1 MKWKSLFAAAC
12 AAALAA
18 LPALA
23 QDSTGGGIAPTI
35 PGRAI
40 SVNFTNEA
48 NKIPEGTVYGID
60 QAQVAGWNNV
70 TPVQLDGGGYAAT
83 VDKGTVEVTGS
94 DGASAAKL
102 AFVANNVW
110 SYSQASVSTD
120 GVDSLLCYYLGDNT
134 HTNAPNGQVI
144 TVSEIPFETYD
155 VIVYLSTD
163 TASTSFLPVI
173 VNDTK
178 YVGTAAGAEEVS
190 SDTATWGT
198 SQPTTSSLGGNV
210 LCVEGVTGASLTI
223 QGSVQKE
230 VDGALRRCNIAGF
243 QIVERLPLTINVN
256 IEGRNNNGA
265 APDSIFSDGDAFSGL
280 VPVQNKNWS
289 EIDTPDGE
297 SRTVSVEQAIDST
310 GEATTAT
317 VTVNVGGGWHLRGI
331 AGADARKERLGLM
344 GIGYADAYTSAN
356 TPEVVLA
363 DIPYTEYSVILYYAT
378 DNSGKQWAPAK
389 VTSGDTETYY
399 YYGEDGLLKNDGSAA
414 STWGSSN
421 DCMAAATTGTLG
433 KDTMRIDNLSGDVS
447 IDLDTSSNADNTRGG
462 LSGLQIVCTGEVI
475 VPPPP
480 TINVNFAS
488 GRVGEDTSHDR
499 ALTGDTTYGL
509 EPVPGSEW
517 KNLYKGDRNNDV
529 ALAVC
534 NGETSVV
541 PTVTYNA
548 SGMWSY
554 EEDIEGIND
563 LLFAALDDAS
573 ALSGTSNNTTITVSD
588 VPFTQYDVIVYLQA
602 TGQGGG
608 FKPVEVNGSYYSWQ
622 GGATQAVT
630 DSSDTYAWGTL
641 SQPQPALGV
650 NALRISGQTARELTI
665 NAPVRTGGVNNSKR
679 CNVTGFQIVCTGEV
693 IEDFLDPTK
702 EGVISLNFG
711 SDRRAVPENATTYG
725 LVPVAGKKWQN
736 FSGASDTDVA
746 ITRAENT
753 DLADAPTV
761 TYTSAI
767 TWYTGTNDAHPFL
780 QGYLD
785 DGPTSD
791 GYGATI
797 SVANLPYSAYD
808 VIVYAG
814 YSDSGEDNIHPYEI
828 DGTLY
833 RWDDAKQTTVATT
846 DTSAAASWGS
856 LSATPVYG
864 ENALRV
870 RGRLA
875 STLSPLTVKGLPR
888 LNQDAERGGI
898 AALQIV
904 ERKLIT
910 ENFANALAALAE
922 DTPVYIRPTAQI
934 AGDLTLPADA
944 VLDLRY
950 VAWDNPVVSGT
961 LTLGANTMIRLPGGR
976 VKYAIAEALAG
987 ATDSVQVFVHDDIM
1001 DSVGQLAD
1009 GVTISGGTITRPATY
1024 EWVGGTDGNNWSNPA
1039 NWSSGVVPD
1048 ENSAVTVT
1056 LADGANKTITLDTA
1070 ATARLFYISGP
1081 SSGSATLE
1089 IVAAENV
1096 EGAKLTVVDKMFTT
1110 GNVTVTQNANIGVAG
1125 TSQMGDGSPIPA
1137 NLVVQAGFQVNGANA
1152 KYTVESGA
1160 LVVQVPDSTVGDV
1173 SVSNGATLEV
1183 SAGGTLTAARVVVS
1197 YYGNSTEPVI
1207 RTGTLRI
1214 AGQATFSTQV
1224 AFRNDGL
1231 TMELAGGTMTTPSV
1245 STFNGLAVSAASTLA
1260 APEGKALT
1268 VSSSNS
1274 ALAGAGDLTLQ
1285 GTVDL
1290 SATITTAY
1298 TGELTAA
1305 ANSTV
1310 TLGENRPKL
1319 SVVEDATVNIT
1330 PTAEEQAAGRIAFG
1344 TSMTEEPTGV
1354 IFTVSGVESV
1364 TSAVADG
1371 TLTLSWAASTAT
1383 LATTGNWSAPAWK
1396 VGETTGQAAPTSG
1409 VVVLDGTAEG
1419 GITVTLDRAIPAA
1432 ITTINVRGDVTL
1444 VATKQQATLPTCINV
1459 EDGATLGVG
1468 ANFAKADGSTWPAT
1482 WDIPLRITGDGF
1494 DFGGITVD
1502 HNQYIQVYAD
1512 LEVTATGTADT
1523 VALIEPMNS
1532 LWGRGK
1538 VTVSGSDVTLKKLYW
1553 LDDDTDG
1560 LTVTGNNVTID
1571 GLRQVDGSDGLTLS
1585 GNNVTITGD
1594 VKGLVFAAGAT
1605 ITSSGTGNVLDGL
1618 TDLPTELHVTGGD
1631 LTIDSCATLG
1641 GALLTNG
1648 ATLKLA
1654 SDWASGQELKVSA
1667 GDNSATTL
1675 NLSAINPANRP
1686 TLNRYSDTYKTL
1698 PKTIIVAPSVEET
1711 EAGVIDITLLQDL
1724 VPAAD
1729 TVVQV
1734 VAEPAWN
1741 PAWEVVTEGGKKLRI
1756 TNVVLKPVL
1765 PEGSTLSDAATA
1777 ALNTAAEQAG
1787 FTGTYNVAIKTGGTT
1802 VQVTTAEAATQLQ
1815 EVLECFTG
1823 LTLKAT
1829 TEGGNTV
1836 TVVYDFGVVGIKRNT
1851 TDNGWVVTA
1860 KVQGEGA
1867 AQAGFVE
1874 GNAYALTVKVPGE
1887 TGSGRNVNVQTV
1899 DETAAATGTVELTVP
1914 DTALQDLGDEPFTVG
1929 VSVSRTAQ
1937 QL

>member
-243 QIVERLPLTINVN
+243 QIVESVPLSISVN
-256 IEGRNNNGA
+256 IEGRNNAGA

-289 EIDTPDGE
+289 EIDTPNGE

-310 GEATTAT
+310 GEATTAAIT
-317 VTVNVGGGWHLRGI
+317 VSVGGGWHLRDI

-344 GIGYADAYTSAN
+344 GIGYADAYTSANTSAN

-378 DNSGKQWAPAK
+378 DNPNMKWAPAK
-389 VTSGDTETYY
+389 VTAGDTVTYY
-399 YYGEDGLLKNDGSAA
+399 YYDADGTLKSDGTSAN
-414 STWGSSN
+414 TWGSSN
-421 DCMAAATTGTLG
+421 DCIAAETTGTLG
-433 KDTMRIDNLSGDVS
+433 KDTMRIDGLSGDVS
-447 IDLDTSSNADNTRGG
+447 IDLDTSSNTNNTRGG
-462 LSGLQIVCTGEVI
+462 LSGLQIVCTGDVI

-488 GRVGEDTSHDR
+488 GRVGGNTSYDR
-499 ALTGDTTYGL
+499 ALTGATTYGL

-517 KNLYKGDRNNDV
+517 KNLYRGDRNQSV
-529 ALAVC
+529 ALTVY
-534 NGETSVV
+534 NGETAVV

-554 EEDIEGIND
+554 EDDVAGIND
-563 LLFAALDDAS
+563 LLVAALDDAS
-573 ALSGTSNNTTITVSD
+573 AVSGSYNATITVED

-602 TGQGGG
+602 VGNGGG
-608 FKPVEVNGSYYSWQ
+608 FKPVEVNDTYYAWQ
-622 GGATQAVT
+622 NGATQAVA

-641 SQPQPALGV
+641 AQPQPALGV

-665 NAPVRTGGVNNSKR
+665 NAPVRTGDANNSKR
-679 CNVTGFQIVCTGEV
+679 CNITGFQIVCTGEV
-693 IEDFLDPTK
+693 IEDFLDPAK

-711 SDRRAVPENATTYG
+711 SNHRAVPEGTATYG
-725 LVPVAGKKWQN
+725 LAPVAGDDWQN
-736 FSGASDTDVA
+736 FSGDFGTDVA

-753 DLADAPTV
+753 DLASAPTV
-761 TYTSAI
+761 TYNAATTYWTS
-767 TWYTGTNDAHPFL
+767 TNDAHPFL

-785 DGPTSD
+785 DGATSN

-814 YSDSGEDNIHPYEI
+814 YSDNGEDNIQPYEI
-828 DGTLY
+828 DGTFY
-833 RWDDAKQTTVATT
+833 RWDDTKQTTVATT

-856 LSATPVYG
+856 LSSAPVYG

-875 STLSPLTVKGLPR
+875 STLSPLTVKGLDR
-888 LNQDAERGGI
+888 NGDERGGI

-910 ENFANALAALAE
+910 KDFANALAALAE
-922 DTPVYIRPTAQI
+922 DTPVYIMPMGTI
-934 AGDLTLPADA
+934 DGDLTLPADA
-944 VLDLRY
+944 VLDLRF
-950 VAWDNPVVSGT
+950 VLWETPFVSGT
-961 LTLGANTMIRLPGGR
+961 LTLGANTMIRLPSGR
-976 VKYAIAEALAG
+976 AEYAVAGTLAG
-987 ATDSVQVFVHDDIM
+987 ATDSVQVFVHDDIE

-1009 GVTISGGTITRPATY
+1009 GVTISGGTITRPVTY
-1024 EWVGGTDGNNWSNPA
+1024 EWTGAGTDTNWTTAA

-1048 ENSAVTVT
+1048 ENAAVTVT
-1056 LADGANKTITLDTA
+1056 LAANDAKTITLNTA

-1110 GNVTVTQNANIGVAG
+1110 GNVTVTQNANIDVAG
-1125 TSQMGDGSPIPA
+1125 TSQMGDGNPIPA
-1137 NLVVQAGFQVNGANA
+1137 NLVVQAGFQVNGSDAT
-1152 KYTVESGA
+1152 YTVESGA

-1183 SAGGTLTAARVVVS
+1183 RASGTLTAARVVVS

-1224 AFRNDGL
+1224 AFRNEGL

-1245 STFNGLAVSAASTLA
+1245 STFDGLAVSADSTLA
-1260 APEGKALT
+1260 APEVGTLTVSGSTKALT
-1268 VSSSNS
+1268 
-1274 ALAGAGDLTLQ
+1274 GAGSLTLR
-1285 GTVDL
+1285 GTVVF
-1290 SATITTAY
+1290 SSTITATY

-1305 ANSTV
+1305 AGSTV

-1319 SVVEDATVNIT
+1319 SVAEGATVNIT

-1344 TSMTEEPTGV
+1344 TSMTAVPTAT
-1354 IFTVSGVESV
+1354 FTVEGVDAV
-1364 TSAVADG
+1364 TPAVDNG

-1383 LATTGNWSAPAWK
+1383 LSTTGDWSAFNWT
-1396 VGETTGQAAPTSG
+1396 VGETTDQAAPESG

-1419 GITVTLDRAIPAA
+1419 GITVTLDTAIPAA
-1432 ITTINVRGDVTL
+1432 ITTITVRGDVTL
-1444 VATKQQATLPTCINV
+1444 VATEQQATLPTCINV

-1482 WDIPLRITGDGF
+1482 WDIPVNTTLRITGDGF
-1494 DFGGITVD
+1494 DFVGITVD
-1502 HNQYIQVYAD
+1502 NNQYIQVYAD
-1512 LEVTATGTADT
+1512 LEVTATGTEGT
-1523 VALIEPMNS
+1523 PALIEPANN
-1532 LWGRGK
+1532 LWCRGK
-1538 VTVSGSDVTLKKLYW
+1538 VKVSGSYVKLKKLYW
-1553 LDDDTDG
+1553 LDDEVDG
-1560 LTVTGNNVTID
+1560 LTVTGDNVTIE
-1571 GLRQVDGSDGLTLS
+1571 GLRKVDGSEGLMLS
-1585 GNNVTITGD
+1585 SNNVTITGD
-1594 VKGLVFAAGAT
+1594 TQGFAFAEGAT
-1605 ITSSGTGNVLDGL
+1605 ITSSGTGNVLDGV
-1618 TDLPTELHVTGGD
+1618 TDWPNTFTVTSGD
-1631 LTIDSCATLG
+1631 LTIDSCTSLK
-1641 GALLTNG
+1641 GALLSNG

-1654 SDWASGQELKVSA
+1654 SDWAAGQELHVSTKA
-1667 GDNSATTL
+1667 GDSSVMGLDMSAV
-1675 NLSAINPANRP
+1675 AAVNRP
-1686 TLNRYSDTYKTL
+1686 TLARYNSSSNAL
-1698 PKTIIVAPSVEET
+1698 PKNLLIASSAEED
-1711 EAGVIDITLLQDL
+1711 EAGEIRIALMAASKPVL
-1724 VPAAD
+1724 PAGGLAV
-1729 TVVQV
+1729 TVT
-1734 VAEPAWN
+1734 PA
-1741 PAWEVVTEGGKKLRI
+1741 TEGVVWNAVATIEENTLVI

-1765 PEGSTLSDAATA
+1765 PEGSTLSEAATA
-1777 ALNTAAEQAG
+1777 ALNTAAIEAG
-1787 FTGTYNVAIKTGGTT
+1787 FTGEYAVAITTGDAT

-1823 LTLKAT
+1823 LTLKAS

-1851 TDNGWVVTA
+1851 TGDGWVVTA

-1867 AQAGFVE
+1867 APAGFAE
-1874 GNAYALTVKVPGE
+1874 GNAYTLTVNGTEVSVANA
-1887 TGSGRNVNVQTV
+1887 TVN
-1899 DETAAATGTVELTVP
+1899 EGGTVTLPLADSAVQGDDFT
-1914 DTALQDLGDEPFTVG
+1914 LGVKVARPA
-1929 VSVSRTAQ
+1929 AQ
-1937 QL
+1937 P